1 MRTLRSESKMKGS
14 KFNNTFEEAINLDND
29 DFVNI
34 HSGGSSVV
42 MLSREPLAKK
52 KANQV
57 LVKKTKVIKIEVS
70 KEDVK
75 KKGMKKRKT
84 KRKNV
89 VENED
94 ADVED
99 DKTQEL
105 QKISCRPV
113 TLLLLTYADKVVL
126 NGYNLRRSRP
136 LINQIDS
143 VDLEMLEEHGL
154 RNGEF
159 GTLEFRADGEVDP
172 IDVNGDEDK
181 VDVESIEKIYSRICD
196 DKEKLRKQ
204 LRRDNISPTNE
215 VTMKT
220 PVKVAVNPGQSNF
233 VKGSSFVKG
242 NSPICNVQ
250 STGRN
255 NEKTKIMDGCDS
267 PSVLF
272 LEYKG
277 NTSLDSPVVLTPGF

>member
-1 MRTLRSESKMKGS
+1 MRTLRSESKMKGN
-14 KFNNTFEEAINLDND
+14 KFSNTFEEAINLDDD

-52 KANQV
+52 KVKTRFEKCESSVSVSKKKKRKDEHYEDSEADVDVNV
-57 LVKKTKVIKIEVS
+57 RRSGRKKTKVLKIEVS
-70 KEDVK
+70 KEDDK
-75 KKGMKKRKT
+75 KKGMKKRKP
-84 KRKNV
+84 KRMNV

-105 QKISCRPV
+105 QKISCRMSPKSMYMAV
-113 TLLLLTYADKVVL
+113 KGMSYSQKEMLAYADKVVL

-172 IDVNGDEDK
+172 IDVNGDDE
-181 VDVESIEKIYSRICD
+181 E
-196 DKEKLRKQ
+196 
-204 LRRDNISPTNE
+204 
-215 VTMKT
+215 
-220 PVKVAVNPGQSNF
+220 
-233 VKGSSFVKG
+233 
-242 NSPICNVQ
+242 
-250 STGRN
+250 
-255 NEKTKIMDGCDS
+255 
-267 PSVLF
+267 
-272 LEYKG
+272 
-277 NTSLDSPVVLTPGF
+277 